1 MIPQFFQSAGIRQSS
16 TDSMFITSY
25 LRYVETLPHEGLKN
39 ERLFSCRNCFHG
51 TPVTQTASFQAF
63 HAYSSFI
70 GQDRSYL

>member
-1 MIPQFFQSAGIRQSS
+1 MNA
-16 TDSMFITSY
+16 
-25 LRYVETLPHEGLKN
+25 
-39 ERLFSCRNCFHG
+39 CFHVVIVSMD